1 MAQEKPIRISGHA
14 REQMTR
20 RGATEAE
27 VVAAIRQGQWG
38 QADGGRRDGR
48 LDIPFDAIWNGKHY
62 AIKQVRPV
70 FAEEPDAIVVVTVYV
85 YYF

>member
-1 MAQEKPIRISGHA
+1 MAPEKPIRISGHA
-14 REQMTR
+14 REQMAR

-27 VVAAIRQGQWG
+27 VVAAIRHGPWG
-38 QADGGRRDGR
+38 QADGGRRDSR
-48 LDIPFDAIWNGKHY
+48 LDIPFDADWNGKRY

-70 FAEEPDAIVVVTVYV
+70 FADEADAIVVVTVYV